1 MGLLQKAPET
11 VTHYAVKFTSDGY
24 GGETPLPD
32 PDTPPTTF
40 QAFVIGT
47 GYSGAGW
54 AANIRF
60 QDQGWA
66 DIARVRVIFDPD
78 DPGAAGMQRWSRL
91 HFRGKKFTV
100 QEEPRVTRGARPR
113 QRIGSVICELLQE
126 EHGGTP

>member
-1 MGLLQKAPET
+1 MGLLQKAPEV
-11 VTHYAVKFTSDGY
+11 VTHYRVKFTPDGY

-40 QAFVIGT
+40 RAFVVAT

-66 DIARVRVIFDPD
+66 DIARVRIVFDPD
-78 DPGAAGMQRWSRL
+78 QPGADGMQRWSRL
-91 HFRGKKFTV
+91 HFRERKWTV
-100 QEEPRVTRGARPR
+100 QEEPRRIQGTRPR
-113 QRIGSVICELLQE
+113 QRLSSAICELLDD